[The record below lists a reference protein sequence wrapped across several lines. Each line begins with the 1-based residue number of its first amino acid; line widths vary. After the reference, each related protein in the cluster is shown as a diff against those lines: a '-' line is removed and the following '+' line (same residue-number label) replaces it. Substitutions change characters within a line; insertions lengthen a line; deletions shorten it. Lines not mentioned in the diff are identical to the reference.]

1 MSENT
6 PGRPRQYVGEN
17 RTLLPF
23 VTRPRRPTLA
33 DYRQPETGKYYIYGT
48 VWQVGPDPTTGTFGE
63 LWMLSKIVANQGIW
77 VLLGTSTSGG
87 ILTINSTVSPDI
99 NGNINLLGS
108 TNILITNATNQLTA
122 SLQGPI
128 PNALLANST
137 IGLNAGTGVTVSSSP
152 VALGGSTTIG
162 VSNIPN
168 ASLANSS
175 INVVGGSGITVSGS
189 PVSLGGSVTIST
201 SAASTNPAFH
211 VYLTTSQVYPQGN
224 PVPFDAT
231 DINVGGFYSTSAFSA
246 TAPVK
251 GFYSFVVHIGISSSS
266 PNFSLTLNNTTTGVA
281 YQTQNCSALATRN
294 NLGFLSVSSAFL
306 IPCNAN
312 DVLNVTVVNSPN
324 GTLAGIQGLVQFTTF
339 AGVLISSLP

>member
-1 MSENT
+1 MNVPISQSVYAVSS
-6 PGRPRQYVGEN
+6 G
-17 RTLLPF
+17 
-23 VTRPRRPTLA
+23 
-33 DYRQPETGKYYIYGT
+33 
-48 VWQVGPDPTTGTFGE
+48 TTGTGPFIPVID
-63 LWMLSKIVANQGIW
+63 SRDP
-77 VLLGTSTSGG
+77 TSQDTNYP
-87 ILTINSTVSPDI
+87 TTKWWINSTTNALFYLNGFDSSTGQVLANWQALGSSSSGSITVTGAGGIQVTGSPVAS
-99 NGNINLLGS
+99 GGTLALENIN
-108 TNILITNATNQLTA
+108 
-122 SLQGPI
+122 I
-128 PNALLANST
+128 PNSALDPIANSALVNST
-137 IGLNAGTGVTVSSSP
+137 IGINAGTGVVVSSSP
-152 VALGGSTTIG
+152 VSLGGSTT
-162 VSNIPN
+162 VSVNNIPN
-168 ASLANSS
+168 SALQTIQNSALANSS

-201 SAASTNPAFH
+201 GVASTNPAFH
-211 VYLTTSQVYPQGN
+211 AYLTTSQVYPQGN

-266 PNFSLTLNNTTTGVA
+266 TNFSLTLNNTTTGVA

-294 NLGFLSVSSAFL
+294 SSGFLSISSAFL